1 MVTGIRQRLTGAF
14 APLLAALVLLGVP
27 AAALAQGQAGTIGGR
42 ITDQTTGT
50 GLEAARIVM
59 SGTSRIE
66 TSNRDG
72 DYRFRGV
79 VPGTYQ
85 VRVLRVGY
93 RPLVQ
98 SATVGAGEDATL
110 DFALEPAPV
119 QLDEVVSTATGEQR
133 KLEIANAISTIDVD
147 AVARLSPITEFT
159 NLISGRAPGV
169 QVLKSG
175 GTTGT
180 GTRIRIRGSNSV
192 SLSNEP
198 LYYIDGVRSESNAIS
213 STLDIGGFGVGDPGN
228 QSPSRINDLNP
239 DDIDN
244 IEIVKGPAAATLYGI
259 QASNGVVRI
268 TTKHGTPGRPR
279 WNLFSE
285 VGGVSDNNTYPLNY
299 NGRDPGN
306 DDFDGFCILQFELD
320 GLCTQQSVDVYS
332 PLENKDTRPLKTGFR
347 QQHGL
352 NVSGGSDVGTYYLSA
367 GYESEDG
374 VFRLPKFEEDSIR
387 DLLGSV
393 PKTQIRPNALEKLSL
408 RANLTGNL
416 SKNAD
421 VSAELGYVSSNTRF
435 VENDNSFLTI
445 TGSAEASGQV
455 PEIDRGWFFI
465 PAQLFAEV
473 ANQGAERFT
482 GALTGNW
489 RPAGWLTTRA
499 TFGYDIVNRN
509 DFNFFPT
516 GQVADFADNLAGVII
531 DNRFQVSQTTVD
543 LGGTA
548 RFQLSPAVGSKTSVG
563 GQFFRDL
570 ITGTF
575 ASGRGLAAGSSTI
588 AGAANTD
595 ASEQTA
601 ESRSAGAYVE
611 EELALKDRLFVTG
624 ALRFDDNSAFG
635 KDFNATTYPKAS
647 VSWLMSDEP
656 FWSPQSFINT
666 LRFRGA
672 LGVSGQ
678 QPGTTDALRFFT
690 STPGR
695 KDGGATTGV
704 TIGNLGNPN
713 LKPERS
719 RELEV
724 GADAGFFKDRV
735 TVELTYYNKRT
746 KDALILRPIAGSA
759 GSTGS
764 QFFNLGRVK
773 NSGWEIAIDTRII
786 DAPSFAWDLTVSGS
800 TTKNKVLELGTDVDR
815 IDVGFYQQHRAG
827 YPLGGFWSRTLTGFD
842 DANGDGIIDAT
853 EFTVSDTAE
862 FRGSALPTKEL
873 SVNTAFTF
881 LNGHVRLGGQVDY
894 RGGHLVDNSIENF
907 RCTPVLNCRGLVDRT
922 APLDEQA
929 RAAAVLN
936 IGANEFAFLEPG
948 WFIKLREVS
957 LTFFMPDSW
966 ARAFRS
972 DQLSLTLAGR
982 NLGTI
987 TDYSGVDPE
996 VNAFGQDNFS
1006 SSDFESQPQV
1016 TYWTARLNIG
1026 F

>member
-1 MVTGIRQRLTGAF
+1 MVTGIRQRLTGALVHLL
-14 APLLAALVLLGVP
+14 APLVLIGAP
-27 AAALAQGQAGTIGGR
+27 TAALAQAGTIGGR

-50 GLEAARIVM
+50 GLEASRIVM
-59 SGTSRIE
+59 TGTSRIE
-66 TSNRDG
+66 TSNRNG
-72 DYRFRGV
+72 EYRFRDV

-93 RPLVQ
+93 RPLVR

-169 QVLKSG
+169 QVLKSA

-180 GTRIRIRGSNSV
+180 GTRIRIRGANSV

-198 LYYIDGVRSESNAIS
+198 LYYIDGIRSESSAIS
-213 STLDIGGFGVGDPGN
+213 STLDIGGFGVGDPAN

-268 TTKHGTPGRPR
+268 TTKHGNPGRAR

-299 NGRDPGN
+299 NGRDDTNP
-306 DDFDGFCILQFELD
+306 DFDGFCILQFELD
-320 GLCTQQSVDVYS
+320 GLCTQTSVSVYS

-347 QQHGL
+347 QQHGV
-352 NVSGGSDVGTYYLSA
+352 NVSGGGDVGTYYLSA

-387 DLLGSV
+387 SLLGSV
-393 PKTQIRPNALEKLSL
+393 PETQIRPNALEKLSL
-408 RANLTGNL
+408 RANLTGNV
-416 SKNAD
+416 SKNAN

-435 VENDNSFLTI
+435 VQNDNSFLTI

-465 PAQLFAEV
+465 PAQLFAEQ
-473 ANQGAERFT
+473 AKQGAERFT

-499 TFGYDIVNRN
+499 TFGYDIVNR
-509 DFNFFPT
+509 DDTDFFPT
-516 GQVADFADNLAGVII
+516 GQVADFTDNLAGVMI
-531 DNRFQVSQTTVD
+531 DNRFQISQTTVD

-548 RFQLSPAVGSKTSVG
+548 RFQLSPAVGSRTSVG

-570 ITGTF
+570 LSGTF

-595 ASEQTA
+595 ASETTV

-611 EELALKDRLFVTG
+611 EEIALKDRLFVTG

-678 QPGTTDALRFFT
+678 QPGSTDALRFFT
-690 STPGR
+690 STAGR
-695 KDGGATTGV
+695 KEGAATTGV

-719 RELEV
+719 REFEV

-773 NSGWEIAIDTRII
+773 NSGWEVAIDTRII

-800 TTKNKVLELGTDVDR
+800 TTKNKVLELGTDVEQ

-853 EFTVSDTAE
+853 EFTVSDTVE
-862 FRGSALPTKEL
+862 FRGNALPTKEL

-922 APLDEQA
+922 TPLDEQA
-929 RAAAVLN
+929 RAAAVFN
-936 IGANEFAFLEPG
+936 VGANEFAFLEPG

-957 LTFFMPDSW
+957 LTFFMPDRW
-966 ARAFRS
+966 AHAFRA